1 MGGALPQRAAS
12 RSEAGGEARPVE
24 SRPSLCIVNFNGA
37 AFLPATLAAA
47 VGQRDRFHEILLVD
61 NDSDDESL
69 SIAGRFP
76 DVRIVAL
83 SENRG
88 ASAVR
93 NAALRHADSDLVLL
107 LDSDVRLAPDCCEHL
122 VAALTERAAA
132 IAMPRVLYEA
142 DHETVQYAGADW
154 HFIGLQIIEPRDLP
168 DSALSDRVREIG
180 SVITACCLVDRA
192 RVGVEPFDE
201 DFFIYLE
208 DHDFGVRARLQG
220 YDVLSVPA
228 ARCFHN
234 EGTPGLSIR
243 ALGGYSSR
251 RVFCLIRNRWQFIAK
266 NYSGRSLV
274 VLAPL
279 FVFYEA
285 AQLGM
290 ILRKGWFGEWARALG
305 WMGRNAPSV
314 LARRREIQ
322 AARVASDR
330 ALMRGGNIPFRDE
343 LTAGS
348 VERGAR
354 AALDG
359 VVRTYWRFLGRL
371 V

>member
-1 MGGALPQRAAS
+1 MPQRVASRTGPGAAS
-12 RSEAGGEARPVE
+12 RPGRV
-24 SRPSLCIVNFNGA
+24 RPSLCIVNYNGA
-37 AFLPATLAAA
+37 AFLRATLEAA

-61 NDSDDESL
+61 NDSNDDSL
-69 SIAGRFP
+69 AIAAGFP
-76 DVRIVAL
+76 DVTAIPL
-83 SENRG
+83 GENRG

-93 NAALRHADSDLVLL
+93 NAALGRAGSDLVLL
-107 LDSDVRLAPDCCEHL
+107 LDSDVRLAPGCADRL
-122 VAALTERAAA
+122 VTALAEREAA

-142 DHETVQYAGADW
+142 DQATVQYAAADW
-154 HFIGLQIIEPRDLP
+154 HFIGLQIIEPKDVA
-168 DSALSDRVREIG
+168 DTAVSNRVREIG
-180 SVITACCLVDRA
+180 SVITACCLVDRTK
-192 RVGVEPFDE
+192 VGREPFDE

-208 DHDFGVRARLQG
+208 DHDFGARARLQG

-228 ARCFHN
+228 ARCFHS

-243 ALGGYSSR
+243 ALGAYSSR

-266 NYSGRSLV
+266 NYSGRSLF

-279 FVFYEA
+279 FVLYEA

-290 ILRKGWFGEWARALG
+290 ILRKGWFREWAGALG
-305 WMGRNAPSV
+305 WMARNAPSV

-322 AARVASDR
+322 AARVRSDR
-330 ALMRGGNIPFRDE
+330 ELMVGGRIPFRDE

-348 VERGAR
+348 VERRAR
-354 AALDG
+354 EALNR
-359 VVRTYWRFLGRL
+359 VVNSYWRFAGRL